1 MNRILDKQQARE
13 FIVETLKPLDELV
26 KTTYGPYGNYV
37 AISNAY
43 SQTFTKDGLSVI
55 STLSAE
61 DQLERNIIQDFVDL
75 VKCVNDKNR
84 DGSTTTSIVTYA
96 LIKGFVQDFTFPPFL
111 VAKCILDEIP
121 KIKDHIDSLS
131 LEASEADKKEMLGV
145 ILNSDESLRDLI
157 EGIHNNSTYEV
168 IEGELGRKEYQGF
181 KTNFSHPLQFIKY
194 ENGKIDIKN
203 IECKVLD
210 KALILYAREYPDL
223 GTLYKAIKPILSSYC
238 LPMDYDKLKDV
249 IIISKRLNI
258 SNLDRGTLVRAIKT
272 DFGLDVYIAGAL
284 LAPKD
289 LHATSMNP
297 IISHMGLGKVTLTK
311 EALYLGDNTHY
322 IFSLPSINEGDF
334 KRKKD
339 AIDDAFSIVNI
350 SKYVIGGG
358 YTYYKLAEIYK
369 QKAPSLISNLVWAVI
384 ATALLEPIKTLAE
397 MSGVRGKKL
406 EELYNSESIFNFAK
420 DKSESIKETTVK
432 ESAESLKVMLEY
444 SLRYLANYITIGSII
459 QQ

>member
-55 STLSAE
+55 SALTAE
-61 DQLERNIIQDFVDL
+61 DQVERNIIQDFVDL
-75 VKCVNDKNR
+75 VKFVNDKNR
-84 DGSTTTSIVTYA
+84 DGSTTTSIITYA
-96 LIKGFVQDFTFPPFL
+96 LIKEFVKDFTFPPFL
-111 VAKCILDEIP
+111 VAKCVMDEIP
-121 KIKDHIDSLS
+121 KIKAHIDSLS
-131 LEASEADKKEMLGV
+131 LEASEADKKEMLEV
-145 ILNSDESLRDLI
+145 ILNSDVFLRDLI

-168 IEGELGRKEYQGF
+168 IEGNLGRKEYQGY

-194 ENGKIDIKN
+194 EDGKIDIEN
-203 IECKVLD
+203 IEYKIID

-223 GTLYKAIKPILSSYC
+223 GTLYKAIKPILSSYTF
-238 LPMDYDKLKDV
+238 PVNSTVIKDV
-249 IIISKRLNI
+249 VIISKRLNL
-258 SNLDRGTLVRAIKT
+258 SNPERGSLIRAIKT
-272 DFGLDVYIAGAL
+272 DFNLNAHIAGAL

-289 LHATSMNP
+289 LPDNRMNP
-297 IISHMGLGKVTLTK
+297 IISHMGSGKVTLTK
-311 EALYLGDNTHY
+311 EALYYGDNTHY

-369 QKAPSLISNLVWAVI
+369 QKAPSLIHHLVWSVI
-384 ATALLEPIKTLAE
+384 STALLEPIKILAE
-397 MSGVRGKKL
+397 MSGVRDKKL

-432 ESAESLKVMLEY
+432 ESSESLKVMMEY
-444 SLRYLANYITIGSII
+444 SLEYLANYITIGSII